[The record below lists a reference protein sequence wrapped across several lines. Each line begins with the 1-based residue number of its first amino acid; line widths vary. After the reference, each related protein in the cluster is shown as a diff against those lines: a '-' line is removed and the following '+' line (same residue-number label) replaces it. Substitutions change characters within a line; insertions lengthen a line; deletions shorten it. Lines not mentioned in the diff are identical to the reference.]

1 MTSIERD
8 IREVS
13 ETLKNLLHDEPYN
26 EVAVAHWTN
35 ELDKLQKKAVEKK
48 EK

>member
-1 MTSIERD
+1 MTRTELD
-8 IREVS
+8 IQEVS
-13 ETLKNLLHDEPYN
+13 ETLKNLLHYEPYN